1 MSLTALI
8 THFPIL
14 QVVVPM
20 LAAAFCVIIR
30 NPRFCWLLTQLT
42 MLVTL
47 FIAVVLLQQT
57 MELGVISYML
67 GGWAAPWGIEYRVD
81 QLDGFILIIVTVI
94 AALVLPF
101 AARSVAAEIDANQ
114 QHLFYAAYLLCI
126 TGLLGIAITGDAF
139 NLFVFLEISSLATYA
154 LISLGRD
161 RRALLAAYQYLIMG
175 TVGATFYLIGVGLLY
190 MVTGTLNMADLA
202 QRLPALYESRTVLT
216 ALAFLTVGISLKL
229 ALFPLHFWLPNA
241 YTYAPSAVSALLA
254 GTATKVAAY
263 VLLRFMF
270 SVFGIE
276 FSFGVMPINEI
287 LLVLSLVAV
296 LVGSLIAI
304 FQDNLKRMLAYSS
317 IAQVGYSV
325 IGISLGSVTGVLAGV
340 VHLFNHAL
348 MKSALFMALGAIAY
362 RLHSVKIQSIAGLGQ
377 RMPLT
382 MAAFVVAGIS
392 LIGVP
397 MTAGFVSKWYL
408 ILAAIEQQQWL
419 VIGVVLIGSLMA
431 IIYIWRV
438 VEVAYFQPFTG
449 PETVREAPLA
459 MLAPTWALVAANLYF
474 GINTELTV
482 GVAGQAAMQL
492 LGVSP

>member
-1 MSLTALI
+1 MTLL

-30 NPRFCWLLTQLT
+30 NPRLCWLLTQFT
-42 MLVTL
+42 MIVTL
-47 FIAVVLLQQT
+47 FIAAVLLQT
-57 MELGVISYML
+57 VMETGVISYAI
-67 GGWAAPWGIEYRVD
+67 GGWTPPWGIEYRVD
-81 QLDGFILIIVTVI
+81 SLSALLLIIVTVI
-94 AALVLPF
+94 ATLVLPF
-101 AARSVAAEIDANQ
+101 AARSVAVEIDEDR
-114 QHLFYAAYLLCI
+114 QHLFYAAYLLAI
-126 TGLLGIAITGDAF
+126 SGLLGIAITGDAF

-154 LISLGRD
+154 LVSLGRD

-202 QRLPALYESRTVLT
+202 TRLPAIYDSRTVLT

-263 VLLRFMF
+263 VLLRILFT
-270 SVFGIE
+270 VFGIE
-276 FSFGVMPINEI
+276 FTFGLMPINEI
-287 LLVLSLVAV
+287 LLAFALVAV
-296 LVGSLIAI
+296 IFGSLIAI

-325 IGISLGSVTGVLAGV
+325 IGISLGTVTGVLAGV

-348 MKSALFMALGAIAY
+348 MKAALFMALGAIAY
-362 RLHSVKIQSIAGLGQ
+362 RMNSVKIQSVAGLGQ
-377 RMPLT
+377 RMPWT
-382 MAAFVVAGIS
+382 MAAFVAAGLS

-397 MTAGFVSKWYL
+397 LTAGFISKWYL
-408 ILAAIEQQQWL
+408 VLAAIEQQHWL
-419 VIGVVLIGSLMA
+419 IIAVVVIGSLLA
-431 IIYIWRV
+431 IVYIWRV
-438 VEVAYFQPFTG
+438 VEVAYFQPYEG
-449 PETVREAPLA
+449 PETVREAPLV
-459 MLAPTWALVAANLYF
+459 MLAPTWALVIANFYF
-474 GINTELTV
+474 GIHPALPV
-482 GVAGQAAMQL
+482 DVAGEAALQL
-492 LGVSP
+492 LGTGR